1 MLKGYYALKT
11 IQLISLCK
19 YFSLVVTYTIPLT
32 AQGLVDSVTCEV
44 PFGCNLASK
53 MIKWLG
59 YAVFFVI
66 AGFIVVY
73 PIQLGNDPTSSNTS
87 KQILG
92 IALILMY
99 AIVPFVAVALYQK
112 YQVSVDEYSAL
123 DSLAME

>member
-1 MLKGYYALKT
+1 
-11 IQLISLCK
+11 
-19 YFSLVVTYTIPLT
+19 
-32 AQGLVDSVTCEV
+32 
-44 PFGCNLASK
+44 

-73 PIQLGNDPTSSNTS
+73 PIQLGNDPTSRNTW

-99 AIVPFVAVALYQK
+99 AIVPFVGVALYQK

>member
-1 MLKGYYALKT
+1 
-11 IQLISLCK
+11 
-19 YFSLVVTYTIPLT
+19 
-32 AQGLVDSVTCEV
+32 
-44 PFGCNLASK
+44 

-73 PIQLGNDPTSSNTS
+73 PIQLGNDPTSRNTR

-99 AIVPFVAVALYQK
+99 AVVPYVAVALYQK
-112 YQVSVDEYSAL
+112 YQFSVDEYSAL